1 MRRIAVGL
9 LLGAALDAVV
19 PDPRRGHPVAA
30 FGTAATAL
38 EGRLYADDRWR
49 GVLYAGTC
57 VGAAAALGRAVSGGG
72 PAVVAAAT
80 WTVLGARS
88 LRTEGEA
95 IADLLAADD
104 LPAARQRLT
113 HLVGRD
119 P

>member
-9 LLGAALDAVV
+9 LLGAALDAVL

-38 EGRLYADDRWR
+38 ERRIYADDWAR
-49 GVLYAGTC
+49 GAGYAGAC
-57 VGAAAALGRAVSGGG
+57 VGGAALLGVGLSRRG
-72 PAVVAAAT
+72 PLPIAAAT

-88 LRTEGEA
+88 LRAEA
-95 IADLLAADD
+95 ATLADLLAAGD

-113 HLVGRD
+113 H
-119 P
+119 